1 MFRKLYIKLFRP
13 TRVIATGYFSYEDA
27 DAQIKQDP
35 RWQIGKQEDDNFEI
49 GIVYLEKRV
58 PVTE

>member
-13 TRVIATGYFSYEDA
+13 TRVIATGYYSYEDA
-27 DAQIKQDP
+27 DTLIKQDS
-35 RWQIGKQEDDNFEI
+35 RWQIGKQEDDNAEL